1 MSDKTIVILP
11 TYNESETLPGM
22 IARLRVT
29 APEVHLLVVD
39 DSSPDGTGAIADA
52 LAYVDTAV
60 HVLHRTGKQ
69 GLGPAY
75 LAGFSWALR
84 HGYEIVVQSDAD
96 GSHRPEDLPHL
107 LEAAQ
112 DADLVIGSRWV
123 AGGSAPDWAWQRL
136 LLSRAG
142 SAYAGL
148 MLGLPQHDITGGYRV
163 FRAAALERIV
173 RQGIASRGYCFQI
186 EMLDRAVADGDRVV
200 EVPITFDVRGGGES
214 KMSGRIVVEALRQVT
229 AWGVRR
235 RMPIHAALHAE
246 KGRPREHA
254 HV

>member
-1 MSDKTIVILP
+1 MSDKIIVILP

-22 IARLRVT
+22 IARLRTT
-29 APEVHLLVVD
+29 APEAHLLVVD

-52 LAYVDTAV
+52 LAFADSAV
-60 HVLHRTGKQ
+60 HVLHRTAKR

-84 HGYEIVVQSDAD
+84 HSYDTVVQSDAD
-96 GSHRPEDLPHL
+96 GSHRPEDLPAL
-107 LEAAQ
+107 LAAV
-112 DADLVIGSRWV
+112 DSADLVIGSRWV
-123 AGGSAPDWAWQRL
+123 AGGSAPGWAWHRL

-148 MLGLPQHDITGGYRV
+148 MLGLAQHDITGGYRV
-163 FRAAALERIV
+163 FRATALERII
-173 RQGIASRGYCFQI
+173 RQGIASQGYCFQI

-200 EVPITFDVRGGGES
+200 EVPITFDVRAGGES
-214 KMSGRIVVEALRQVT
+214 KMSSRIVREALRQVT
-229 AWGVRR
+229 AWGIRR
-235 RMPIHAALHAE
+235 RMSNRTTSVAE
-246 KGRPREHA
+246 GPRREHA

>member
-1 MSDKTIVILP
+1 MNDTTVVILP

-22 IARLRVT
+22 IARLRAAV
-29 APEVHLLVVD
+29 PGVELLVVD
-39 DSSPDGTGAIADA
+39 DSSPDGTGALADA
-52 LAYVDTAV
+52 LAYDDPAV
-60 HVLHRTGKQ
+60 HVLHRTAKQ

-84 HGYEIVVQSDAD
+84 HSYDVVVQSDAD
-96 GSHRPEDLPHL
+96 GSHRPEDLPGL
-107 LEAAQ
+107 LAALGE
-112 DADLVIGSRWV
+112 ADLVIGSRWV
-123 AGGSAPDWAWQRL
+123 AGGAAPGWSRQRL

-148 MLGLPQHDITGGYRV
+148 MLRLPQHDITGGYRV
-163 FRAAALERIV
+163 FRSAALERIV

-214 KMSGRIVVEALRQVT
+214 KMSGGIVVEALRQVT
-229 AWGVRR
+229 AWGIRR
-235 RMPIHAALHAE
+235 RMPIHPSPIGE
-246 KGRPREHA
+246 GMPREHA